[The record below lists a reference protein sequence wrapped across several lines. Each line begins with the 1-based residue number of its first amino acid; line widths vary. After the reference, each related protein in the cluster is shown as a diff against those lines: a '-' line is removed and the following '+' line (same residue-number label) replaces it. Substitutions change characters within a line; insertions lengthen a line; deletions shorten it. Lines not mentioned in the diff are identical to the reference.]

1 MTISL
6 SEFLIDTTKET
17 CRFLC
22 EVLPAIG
29 GEDWWKTRVVTKLSF
44 QQQQRIERGQS
55 SNLEDLDLG
64 ALVQVFIRNWYEIA
78 DKAGYTNED
87 RTLVHEVREIRNRVA
102 HKGTVE
108 PHVKDV
114 YRDIDTLRRYLALI
128 KADSDLMEKLEGQCQ
143 HMIALI
149 GKSTD
154 DGGENKNDSSEDS
167 VEDSA
172 SDEPHAEPPRPS
184 TKAKPTSQGVP
195 IELLG
200 RDAGGNKNVNQLLSE
215 KTFVGIDFGTSTT
228 VVSYVTIDEESG
240 ALMAEPIPITQYDE
254 LGGSIEDHLVP
265 TCIAWT
271 GQELLVGQGAARLKS
286 EYQYGRNIW
295 FSFKMDLGTDLGPQY
310 YNTELSGESGP
321 AVIQKPQHAAKVFFS
336 YLREKIEDFV
346 LKQQLPQEII
356 YSASV
361 PAAFEANQR
370 QDLCNALKEA
380 DINLP
385 KYGIIDEPNAAFI
398 SYLCDTLKSGTGIAE
413 SINKNRRNILVFDFG
428 AGTCDI
434 SILEVGA
441 EGKRIISKN
450 KAISQFHALGGDNI
464 DRQIVRKVLLDQLFE
479 QNDVSVDFT
488 SNEIAKGIIPKL
500 QQAAEDLKV
509 QCCKYITN
517 NWDGSD
523 IKPFLENGRSVSG
536 NDVETFHIH
545 GTELRLKHP
554 IMIYEDFAQ
563 VMGPF
568 LDPETIYDKMI
579 HRQEDVISIFEPVIS
594 AMGKAEMEKDD
605 LNMVLFIGGSSL
617 SPFVQSAVQDYFG
630 RFVEGVVQSDL
641 RIPVSRGTAVNSF
654 MVNGLGCEIIKPITS
669 EPFYVLTKGR
679 ELHEILP
686 AGSEI
691 PSEDF
696 FTDDLEVQRD
706 GQEKVEL
713 PICVT
718 SEDKLLDII
727 KVLAPEDRPFKKGN
741 TVKLKCSFDENK
753 RLQVRAEIGGEMI
766 TVINQN
772 PLANIGL
779 TPAESHMLEARRNF
793 HVSALKG
800 NGQPSVNAMLH
811 YADACKKA
819 DHFLETAEAF
829 GAAERLDPS
838 KDFATNI
845 CYYYSRANKQRLS
858 KKWAEI
864 AYKRYPTEISAYN
877 LALSKE
883 EEGDLAA
890 YEKLMEKSL
899 EINPEC
905 EATLIGYGHYLKEK
919 GSSKGLSMIEK
930 AFERFES
937 LFNRDKLDPDDFGRF
952 RWAAGTLGRSDMV
965 QQIDRREKDLMPAD
979 REYSEHNLAVS
990 AGEHKN
996 IKRRD

>member
-1 MTISL
+1 
-6 SEFLIDTTKET
+6 
-17 CRFLC
+17 
-22 EVLPAIG
+22 
-29 GEDWWKTRVVTKLSF
+29 
-44 QQQQRIERGQS
+44 
-55 SNLEDLDLG
+55 LEDLDLV
-64 ALVQVFIRNWYEIA
+64 ALLWVFIRNWYEIA

-87 RTLVHEVREIRNRVA
+87 RTLVHEVKEIRNRAA

-114 YRDIDTLRRYLALI
+114 YRDLDTLRRYLALI
-128 KADSDLMEKLEGQCQ
+128 KADGDLMEKLEGQCQ
-143 HMIALI
+143 HVLALML
-149 GKSTD
+149 GDKSTN
-154 DGGENKNDSSEDS
+154 DGEENKNDSSEDS
-167 VEDSA
+167 VEDSV
-172 SDEPHAEPPRPS
+172 SGEPHAEPPLPS
-184 TKAKPTSQGVP
+184 TNAKPASQGVP

-200 RDAGGNKNVNQLLSE
+200 RDAGGNENVNQLLSE

-228 VVSYVTIDEESG
+228 FVSYVTIDEESG
-240 ALMAEPIPITQYDE
+240 ALMAEPIPIIQYDE

-321 AVIQKPQHAAKVFFS
+321 VVIQKPQHAAKVFFS
-336 YLREKIEDFV
+336 YLHEQIEAFV
-346 LKQQLPQEII
+346 STQQLPQEII

-380 DINLP
+380 GINLP

-434 SILEVGA
+434 SILEVSA
-441 EGKRIISKN
+441 EGKRIVSKN

-488 SNEIAKGIIPKL
+488 SDEIAKGIIPKL

-523 IKPFLENGRSVSG
+523 IKPFVESGHSVSG
-536 NDVETFHIH
+536 NDVETFYIH
-545 GTELRLKHP
+545 GTGLCLKHP
-554 IMIYEDFAQ
+554 TMTYKDFAQ
-563 VMGPF
+563 VMEPF
-568 LDPETIYDKMI
+568 LDPEAVYDEMV
-579 HRQEDVISIFEPVIS
+579 HRREDVISIFEPVIS

-605 LNMVLFIGGSSL
+605 LDMVLFVGGSSQ
-617 SPFVQSAVQDYFG
+617 SPFLQSVVQDYFG

-641 RIPVSRGTAVNSF
+641 RIPVSRGTAINSF
-654 MVNGLGCEIIKPITS
+654 MVNGLDCEIIKPITS
-669 EPFYVLTKGR
+669 EPFYVVTKGR

-718 SEDKLLDII
+718 SEDKLLDIM
-727 KVLAPEDRPFKKGN
+727 KVSAPEDRPFKKGD
-741 TVKLKCSFDENK
+741 TVKLTCSFDENK
-753 RLQVRAEIGGEMI
+753 RLQVRAEIGGEMV
-766 TVINQN
+766 TVIKQN

-779 TPAESHMLEARRNF
+779 TPAESHMLEARRNLY
-793 HVSALKG
+793 VSALKG

-819 DHFLETAEAF
+819 DHFIGAAEAF
-829 GAAERLDPS
+829 GAVVRLDPS
-838 KDFATNI
+838 TLKDFATNI

-858 KKWAEI
+858 NKWAEI
-864 AYKRYPTEISAYN
+864 DYKRYPTEISAFN
-877 LALSKE
+877 LAIIKKDE
-883 EEGDLAA
+883 EDLAT
-890 YEKLMEKSL
+890 YEKLMEESL

-905 EATLIGYGHYLKEK
+905 EATLEMYGHYLKEK
-919 GSSKGLSMIEK
+919 GYPKGLSMIEK

-937 LFNRDKLDPDDFGRF
+937 LFKRNELEHNDFGRF
-952 RWAAGTLGRSDMV
+952 RRAAITLGRSDVV

-979 REYSEHNLAVS
+979 GEYSEHNLAVS